1 MTGVLDVIKKRR
13 SVRSYSDKPIE
24 REKLKLLIEGAN
36 HAPSASNAYPWM
48 IAVVQN
54 KGLIRKIQSV
64 SPGML
69 GSPRAVMALC
79 NDREKATK
87 MVGNKGGEVF
97 CFMDIAHAAQN
108 ICLLATELGIG
119 SCCIMSF
126 NSDAV
131 GELLEV
137 SPQYKVDYL
146 VALGYQDREPSM
158 PKKRSVE
165 ETVLS
170 WTEE

>member
-1 MTGVLDVIKKRR
+1 MAGVLDVIKKRR
-13 SVRSYSDKPIE
+13 SVRSYSDKQIE
-24 REKLKLLIEGAN
+24 REKIKLLIEAAN
-36 HAPSASNAYPWM
+36 HAPSASNAYPWK
-48 IAVVQN
+48 IAVVKN

-69 GSPRAVMALC
+69 GSPTAVMALC
-79 NDREKATK
+79 NDREKAKK
-87 MVGNKGGEVF
+87 MGGSKGREIF
-97 CFMDIAHAAQN
+97 CVMDVAHAAQN
-108 ICLLATELGIG
+108 ICLLAAELGIG

-126 NSDAV
+126 NSEAV

-137 SPQYKVDYL
+137 PPQYKVDYL
-146 VALGYQDREPSM
+146 VTLGYQDRKPLM

-165 ETVLS
+165 EAVLS

>member
-1 MTGVLDVIKKRR
+1 MASVLDVIKKRR
-13 SVRSYSDKPIE
+13 SVRSHTDTPVE
-24 REKLKLLIEGAN
+24 REKLERLIEAAN
-36 HAPSASNAYPWM
+36 YAPSASNAYPWK

-69 GSPRAVMALC
+69 GSPMTVMALC
-79 NDREKATK
+79 NDREKAKK
-87 MVGNKGGEVF
+87 MVGKLGGEVF
-97 CFMDIAHAAQN
+97 CLMDVAHAAQN

-137 SPQYKVDYL
+137 SPEYNVDYL
-146 VALGYQDREPSM
+146 VALGYRDLEPLM

-165 ETVLS
+165 EAVIS
-170 WTEE
+170 WKEE